1 MANDKELK
9 KKKSKG
15 HKIGWI
21 LCGLAGCV
29 LLYFGY
35 VNRDAIIKKVKDKI
49 PFGKDKTAIEQ
60 IAQDLPLDEEGVVS
74 ITFPVVDRTKYD
86 SIAVGFE
93 PFYVDSE
100 GNLCKAELE
109 QVGGK
114 DNVIDFEKT
123 SNGEEATNYLGIAD
137 NYANYLEEVKAI
149 KAKILARD
157 KSVISALESID
168 YEVPD
173 LYLLASGYQLYC
185 DDPSLINQ
193 AKVAEKHE
201 DGSVVYCIPAS
212 IVDKFVGVRAEVCNL
227 IVQYDTLNEQMID
240 RYYYYF
246 GDSSYG
252 LDDEVQADFGR

>member
-21 LCGLAGCV
+21 IGGVAGCV

-35 VNRDAIIKKVKDKI
+35 VNRDTIIKKAKEYI
-49 PFGKDKTAIEQ
+49 PFDKDKTAIEQ
-60 IAQDLPLDEEGVVS
+60 LAEDLPLDEEGVVS

-100 GNLCKAELE
+100 GELCKAELE

-114 DNVIDFEKT
+114 DNVVDFEKT
-123 SNGEEATNYLGIAD
+123 SNGTEATNYLGIAD

-157 KSVISALESID
+157 KSVTSALESID

-185 DDPSLINQ
+185 DDQSLVDQ

-201 DGSVVYCIPAS
+201 DGSVVYYIPAS
-212 IVDKFVGVRAEVCNL
+212 ISDKFVGVTAEVCNL
-227 IVQYDTLNEQMID
+227 IVQYDILNDQMVD

-246 GDSSYG
+246 GDNSYG
-252 LDDEVQADFGR
+252 ITDEVQENLGR